1 MNGARPILTQMTMW
15 RTFLLNLW
23 LVRSGPNLSGCYFI
37 TMCDGPAGEEYD
49 KSEMIRTS
57 AFYFEL
63 ISQHF
68 PMGFV
73 GLYCKELKF
82 MHDLGERDL

>member
-1 MNGARPILTQMTMW
+1 
-15 RTFLLNLW
+15 
-23 LVRSGPNLSGCYFI
+23 
-37 TMCDGPAGEEYD
+37 MCDGPAGEECD
-49 KSEMIRTS
+49 ESEMIRTS